1 MNKRNYFLIGI
12 GIVVIFASVIA
23 YVESSSVERPWANL
37 SCDEKIQLAMSPE
50 HQSFSDK
57 QHIEFH
63 KDLERCMTNMPMQH
77 GN

>member
-1 MNKRNYFLIGI
+1 MNKRSYFLIVGA
-12 GIVVIFASVIA
+12 IVVFASIIA
-23 YVESSSVERPWANL
+23 YVESSSIERPWANL

-50 HQSFSDK
+50 HQSFSEK

-63 KDLERCMTNMPMQH
+63 KDLEKCMTDMPMQH